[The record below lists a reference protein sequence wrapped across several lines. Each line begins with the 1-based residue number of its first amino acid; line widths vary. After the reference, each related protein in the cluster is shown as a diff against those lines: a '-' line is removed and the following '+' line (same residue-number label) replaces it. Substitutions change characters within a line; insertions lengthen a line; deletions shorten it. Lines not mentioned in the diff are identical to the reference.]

1 MEEVQSTRTLTLK
14 QKVKIARERLE
25 YKKAREYETF
35 GT

>member
-1 MEEVQSTRTLTLK
+1 MEEVQRTRTLTLE

-25 YKKAREYETF
+25 YKKSREYETF